1 MAIGKAVEN
10 EFGAQFNYHKLR
22 EVRIIND
29 DNIGVQLTLT
39 VYSWLDKKSR
49 IEGKQPTIRQCII
62 SNADFAVDPFYALLK
77 AKFPDF
83 AKGDD
88 DMDNSFKALKADAAK
103 APVRNAAKVPVFTM
117 QTAHGDLM
125 KRWKEEPEAVVEDAE
140 VTDVTEKA
148 EETIQQHVE
157 RNLSVL
163 TLNDEQQPEET
174 KADAEEKPAEESKE
188 EVKQEEKDDSITST
202 FKR

>member
-10 EFGAQFNYHKLR
+10 EYGAQFNYHKLR

-49 IEGKQPTIRQCII
+49 IEGKQPTVRQCII

-83 AKGDD
+83 AKGED
-88 DMDNSFKALKADAAK
+88 DMDNSFKAVKADVAK
-103 APVRNAAKVPVFTM
+103 AGKAAVRDVAKVPVFTM
-117 QTAHGDLM
+117 QTAQGNLM
-125 KRWKEEPEAVVEDAE
+125 KRWKEEPEEDETVEDAE

-148 EETIQQHVE
+148 EEE
-157 RNLSVL
+157 
-163 TLNDEQQPEET
+163 PAAET
-174 KADAEEKPAEESKE
+174 KEEK
-188 EVKQEEKDDSITST
+188 QEAKDDNSNSA

>member
-10 EFGAQFNYHKLR
+10 EYGAQFNYHKLR
-22 EVRIIND
+22 EIRIIND

-39 VYSWLDKKSR
+39 VYSWLNKEAR
-49 IEGKQPTIRQCII
+49 IEGKQPTVRQCII

-83 AKGDD
+83 AKGED

-140 VTDVTEKA
+140 VTEVTEKA
-148 EETIQQHVE
+148 EE
-157 RNLSVL
+157 
-163 TLNDEQQPEET
+163 QPEEET
-174 KADAEEKPAEESKE
+174 KEETKEEK
-188 EVKQEEKDDSITST
+188 QEAKDDSITST

>member
-1 MAIGKAVEN
+1 MAIGKPVEN
-10 EFGAQFNYHKLR
+10 EYGAQFTYHKLR
-22 EVRIIND
+22 EIRIIND

-49 IEGKQPTIRQCII
+49 IEGKQPTVRQCII

-83 AKGDD
+83 AKGED
-88 DMDNSFKALKADAAK
+88 DMDNSFKAVKVDAK
-103 APVRNAAKVPVFTM
+103 AGKAAVRDAAKVPVFTM
-117 QTAHGDLM
+117 QTAQGNLM
-125 KRWKEEPEAVVEDAE
+125 KRWKEEPEAESVQDAE

-148 EETIQQHVE
+148 EK
-157 RNLSVL
+157 
-163 TLNDEQQPEET
+163 QPE
-174 KADAEEKPAEESKE
+174 EESKE
-188 EVKQEEKDDSITST
+188 EVKQEAKDDNSTSA

>member
-10 EFGAQFNYHKLR
+10 EYGAQFNYHKLR
-22 EVRIIND
+22 EIRIIND

-39 VYSWLDKKSR
+39 VYSWLNKEAR
-49 IEGKQPTIRQCII
+49 IEGKQPTVRQCII

-88 DMDNSFKALKADAAK
+88 DMDNSFKALKVEK
-103 APVRNAAKVPVFTM
+103 GPVKNAAKVPVFTM

-148 EETIQQHVE
+148 EE
-157 RNLSVL
+157 
-163 TLNDEQQPEET
+163 QPEE
-174 KADAEEKPAEESKE
+174 ESKK
-188 EVKQEEKDDSITST
+188 EVKQEAKDDNITST

>member
-1 MAIGKAVEN
+1 MAIGKPVEN
-10 EFGAQFNYHKLR
+10 EYGAQFTYHKLR

-83 AKGDD
+83 AKGED
-88 DMDNSFKALKADAAK
+88 DMDNSFKALKVEK
-103 APVRNAAKVPVFTM
+103 GPVRNAAKVPVFTM
-117 QTAHGDLM
+117 QPAHGDLM
-125 KRWKEEPEAVVEDAE
+125 KRWKEEPEAEKIQDAE
-140 VTDVTEKA
+140 VTDVIEKA
-148 EETIQQHVE
+148 EE
-157 RNLSVL
+157 
-163 TLNDEQQPEET
+163 QPEEEIKEET
-174 KADAEEKPAEESKE
+174 KEEK
-188 EVKQEEKDDSITST
+188 QEAKDDSITST